1 MKKTT
6 KKAAK
11 VAPAPKSQMVG
22 VSRPI
27 PSKPVTVLGI
37 DFEQGDTYKFG
48 KCVHTGAP
56 NRVWTF
62 ILFDGEYILF
72 SRHPHDL
79 QMDVSRIAEQQFPH
93 SYQVVDFDTPTTPGA
108 PQGAQNIPQ
117 PVGGFAAGNI
127 FNVGQAWNW

>member
-37 DFEQGDTYKFG
+37 DFEPGDTYKFG

-62 ILFDGEYILF
+62 ILFDGEYIIW
-72 SRHPHDL
+72 SRHPSDRV
-79 QMDVSRIAEQQFPH
+79 MDVSHVSELNFPT
-93 SYQVVDFDTPTTPGA
+93 SYHVVDFDTPTITGGGPVQMA
-108 PQGAQNIPQ
+108 PPPIAAGGPLF
-117 PVGGFAAGNI
+117 VGGAGN
-127 FNVGQAWNW
+127 NW